1 MLQKRA
7 EGIPLQYILQYVEFC
22 SLRLKVIPGVFIPR
36 PETELLVEE
45 VLHYIDKRSNFSYP
59 INILDLGTGTGAV
72 LLSLLKEIKDAYGI
86 GIDKNSLALSLA
98 KENAFLNNIDNATFL
113 EGDIFFPEKFVF
125 SEKFDIITSNPPYI
139 PNNEIKNLQR
149 EVRYEPLLALN
160 GGEDGLLYYPYIFKW
175 GKMFLKKYG
184 IIAIEMGIF
193 EWKDIKEIASSY
205 GFSGYFKKDFNNV
218 ERIGIFYENYRT

>member
-59 INILDLGTGTGAV
+59 INLLDLGTGTGAV

-98 KENAFLNNIDNATFL
+98 KENAFLNNIDNAAFL

-125 SEKFDIITSNPPYI
+125 SEKFDIIVSNPPYI

-149 EVRYEPLLALN
+149 EVKYEPLLALN

-205 GFSGYFKKDFNNV
+205 GFSGYFKKDFSNV